1 MNKTAAYIIVAIA
14 YLIYFVMR
22 YATKREEENI
32 AINFLLNIYF
42 VFTTMLLGM
51 TLVL

>member
-1 MNKTAAYIIVAIA
+1 MNKNAAYIIVAVA

-22 YATKREEENI
+22 YATKGEKENI
-32 AINFLLNIYF
+32 MIDFLLNIYF
-42 VFTTMLLGM
+42 VFATMLLGM